1 MSSIGLTND
10 DGEQIE
16 REVVS
21 RKGSFK
27 ANVGDSATSI
37 SPSVVTRIKF
47 DNKGQMSS
55 ITTECGETENRRS
68 GNNKP
73 NITVEGIITS
83 DEIETMRSM
92 KNEEEVKFISDI
104 YKGNVIVERLSIIQT
119 QDLHYYKEDGGPKQ
133 LAFEFQMQLKK
144 PE

>member
-1 MSSIGLTND
+1 MANIGIVND
-10 DGEQIE
+10 EGQQVE

-21 RKGSFK
+21 RNANLQSDAVGSL
-27 ANVGDSATSI
+27 
-37 SPSVVTRIKF
+37 SPSVVTRVKF

-73 NITVEGIITS
+73 NLAVEGIITE
-83 DEIETMRSM
+83 DEIDDLRSL
-92 KNEEEVKFISDI
+92 KNQEEITFVSDI
-104 YKGNVIVERLSIIQT
+104 YKGNVIVERLSIVQT
-119 QDLHYYKEDGGPKQ
+119 QDLLYYKPNNGEKQ
-133 LAFEFQMQLKK
+133 LAFEFQMQLKQ